1 MLRSVFVLAL
11 ASLLSACAVLGD
23 FDTNAGAADAASYR
37 LDSGD
42 KLRVSV
48 FGQADLS
55 GEYNIDSS
63 GLVAL
68 PLIEPVP
75 ARGLTTPE
83 FAQRLE
89 SVLAQRLLRN
99 PAVSIEVVEF
109 RPFFIL
115 GEVNQPG
122 QYSYV
127 GGMSVR
133 TAVAIAGGFTER
145 ASTSDVIITRQ
156 VDGVPREGYASIG
169 SQIMPGDTVLVRE
182 RYF

>member
-1 MLRSVFVLAL
+1 MLRSVFVLAVV
-11 ASLLSACAVLGD
+11 SLLAACAAIGD
-23 FDTNAGAADAASYR
+23 FHQDAGAADAMTYR

-42 KLRVSV
+42 QLRVTV
-48 FGQADLS
+48 FGQPDLS
-55 GEYNIDSS
+55 GEYAVDSS

-68 PLIEPVP
+68 PLIQPVP

-83 FAQRLE
+83 FSQRLE

-99 PAVSIEVVEF
+99 PAVSTEIVLF

-145 ASTSDVIITRQ
+145 ASTSNVIITRQ
-156 VDGVPREGYASIG
+156 VNGTPTEGYASIG
-169 SQIMPGDTVLVRE
+169 TQILPGDTVVIRE
-182 RYF
+182 RFF